1 MDYHVRWSP
10 EALEDIE
17 SIAEYIARD
26 SAFYAQAVVAKLLV
40 AARSLPEAP
49 RIGRMV
55 PELDNP
61 NIRER
66 LIYSYRMVYRISD
79 DELLIIAVMHGKR
92 LLENMD
98 DRFD

>member
-26 SAFYAQAVVAKLLV
+26 SAFYAKAVVAKLLG

-92 LLENMD
+92 LLENVE